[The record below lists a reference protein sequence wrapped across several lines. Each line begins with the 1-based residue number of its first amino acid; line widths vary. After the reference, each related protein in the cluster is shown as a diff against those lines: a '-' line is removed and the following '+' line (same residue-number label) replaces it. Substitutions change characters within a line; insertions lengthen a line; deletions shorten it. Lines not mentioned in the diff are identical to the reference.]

1 MIQTLSDLIGLDL
14 SACNQDLVL
23 IIAAMFLLLVISF
36 LYDIGIMLF
45 GYIGGKRR

>member
-1 MIQTLSDLIGLDL
+1 MIQTLSELIGLDL

-23 IIAAMFLLLVISF
+23 IIAAVFLFLVVSF
-36 LYDIGIMLF
+36 IYDIAVMVF